1 MSQPLAPVEKIDN
14 GLMKNKVIALV
25 LIGVLVASV
34 LVGLISSANATLNSI
49 SIRPDATVTTIDKGT
64 ITLTPPVSKS
74 PGPWIVEITDT
85 RIATA
90 NGLTITLKSVGSTV
104 IRYVQPASGEYNAV
118 SDFSRLTVN
127 AGTPTLGDFPNR
139 TVNLGQNTF
148 TLTPPTSNS
157 DGQWSY
163 QSLNTDIAV
172 VSGNV
177 VTLRDGGTVEI
188 RATQG
193 ATGRWVSASKVMTLT
208 VNAPAP
214 VLGSFSDITLSI
226 DSVSRVQLTMPS
238 SNSRGTWTLTSSD
251 PTIVGLDGLTLI
263 ALKAGTATI
272 TARQAA
278 AGGFRSINT
287 SMKVTIAAVTPN
299 TSIGAFK
306 DFAVELDPGAT
317 KVVPF
322 TSPTSNSPA
331 AWVFTSSDPATASV
345 TGLNLNALKPG
356 IITLTATQPASG
368 NFGSVGPISIKVTI
382 RGNQKLV
389 KPASITKLV
398 GDPAV
403 KITYPTSLST
413 GTWSATS
420 SAPTIV
426 GVTNG
431 NLTFESAGR
440 SVITLT
446 QSATETYT
454 ASSTTFE
461 VTVIGTPPTL
471 GAFQPLTVGVGEKLT
486 SPVTPQ
492 SPSTGRWIFSSAD
505 PAIASIVD
513 NVITGVKAGTT
524 VISAFQE
531 PAGRYGQSPTVQA
544 TITVK
549 PAPTITAPSNI
560 ALVAGTTKVISAPAS
575 NSLGTWLYTSSNP
588 AIAAISGS
596 TISAVAVGT
605 ATITATQAATTTFVG
620 ASRTFTVTVS
630 AAPVPRATAIQAKRV
645 IAVTVTNATG
655 KQVIVKI
662 NGVISRVGNNTV
674 TPGRKLVTVQVDG
687 RLILNKVITIR

>member
-1 MSQPLAPVEKIDN
+1 
-14 GLMKNKVIALV
+14 MKNKVVALV
-25 LIGVLVASV
+25 LIGVLVSSV
-34 LVGLISSANATLNSI
+34 LVGLISSANAALNSI

-74 PGPWIVEITDT
+74 PGAWTVEITDT

-90 NGLTITLKSVGSTV
+90 NGLIITLKAVGTTV
-104 IRYVQPASGEYNAV
+104 IRYVQPATGEFTNAV

-127 AGTPTLGDFPNR
+127 AGTPTVGDFPNR

-148 TLTPPTSNS
+148 TLTPPSSNS

-163 QSLNTDIAV
+163 QSLNPDIAV
-172 VSGNV
+172 VSGNL

-193 ATGRWVSASKVMTLT
+193 ATGRWLSTSKTMTLT
-208 VNAPAP
+208 INAPAP
-214 VLGSFSDITLSI
+214 TIGSFSDITLSI

-251 PTIVGLDGLTLI
+251 PAIVGLDGLTLI

-278 AGGFRSINT
+278 AGGFRSIST
-287 SMKVTIAAVTPN
+287 SMKVTIAAVTPS
-299 TSIGAFK
+299 TTIGAFK
-306 DFAVELDPGAT
+306 DIVTDLDSGAT
-317 KVVPF
+317 KIIPF

-331 AWVFTSSDPATASV
+331 AWTFTSSDPTTASV
-345 TGLNLNALKPG
+345 AGLNLTALKPG
-356 IITLTATQPASG
+356 TITLTASQPASG
-368 NFGSVGPISIKVTI
+368 NFGSVGPIAIKVTI
-382 RGNQKLV
+382 RGNQQLA

-403 KITYPTSLST
+403 KIIYPTSLST

-431 NLTFESAGR
+431 NLTFDSAGR

-486 SPVTPQ
+486 TPMTPQ
-492 SPSTGRWIFSSAD
+492 SPSTGRWIFTSAD

-544 TITVK
+544 SITVK
-549 PAPTITAPSNI
+549 PAPTITTPANI
-560 ALVAGTTKVISAPAS
+560 ALVAGTTQAITAPTS

-605 ATITATQAATTTFVG
+605 ATITATQAATATFVG
-620 ASRTFTVTVS
+620 ASRTFTITVS
-630 AAPVPRATAIQAKRV
+630 AAPVPRATAIQTKRV

-662 NGVISRVGNNTV
+662 NGVISRVGKNTV

>member
-1 MSQPLAPVEKIDN
+1 
-14 GLMKNKVIALV
+14 MKNKVVALV
-25 LIGVLVASV
+25 LIGVLVSSV
-34 LVGLISSANATLNSI
+34 LVGLISSANAALNSI

-74 PGPWIVEITDT
+74 PGAWTVEITDT

-90 NGLTITLKSVGSTV
+90 NGLIITLKEVGTTV
-104 IRYVQPASGEYNAV
+104 IRYVQPATGEFTNAV

-127 AGTPTLGDFPNR
+127 AGTPTVGDFPNR

-163 QSLNTDIAV
+163 QSLNTDIAI

-193 ATGRWVSASKVMTLT
+193 ATGRWLSTSKTMTLT
-208 VNAPAP
+208 INAPAP
-214 VLGSFSDITLSI
+214 TIGSFSDITLSI
-226 DSVSRVQLTMPS
+226 DSVARVQLTMPS
-238 SNSRGTWTLTSSD
+238 SNSKGTWTLTSSD
-251 PTIVGLDGLTLI
+251 PTIVGLDGLTLLT
-263 ALKAGTATI
+263 LKAGTATI

-278 AGGFRSINT
+278 LGGFRSIT
-287 SMKVTIAAVTPN
+287 TTMKVTVSAVTPN

-322 TSPTSNSPA
+322 TSPISNSPA
-331 AWVFTSSDPATASV
+331 AWTFTSSDPATASV
-345 TGLNLNALKPG
+345 AGLNLTALKPG
-356 IITLTATQPASG
+356 TITLTATQPASG
-368 NFGSVGPISIKVTI
+368 NFGSVGPIAIKVTI
-382 RGNQKLV
+382 RGNQQLV

-431 NLTFESAGR
+431 NLTFDSAGR

-486 SPVTPQ
+486 TPMTPQ
-492 SPSTGRWIFSSAD
+492 SPSTGRWIFTSAD

-544 TITVK
+544 SITVK

-560 ALVAGTTKVISAPAS
+560 ALVAGTTQAIAAPTS

-605 ATITATQAATTTFVG
+605 ATITATQASTATFVG
-620 ASRTFTVTVS
+620 ASRTFTITVS
-630 AAPVPRATAIQAKRV
+630 AAPVPRATAIQTKRV

-662 NGVISRVGNNTV
+662 NGVISRVGKNTV

>member
-1 MSQPLAPVEKIDN
+1 
-14 GLMKNKVIALV
+14 
-25 LIGVLVASV
+25 
-34 LVGLISSANATLNSI
+34 
-49 SIRPDATVTTIDKGT
+49 VTTIDKGT

-74 PGPWIVEITDT
+74 PAPWTVEITDT

-90 NGLTITLKSVGSTV
+90 NGLIITLKAVGTTV
-104 IRYVQPASGEYNAV
+104 IRYVQPATGEFTNAV

-127 AGTPTLGDFPNR
+127 AGTPTVGDFPNR

-148 TLTPPTSNS
+148 TLTPPSSNS

-163 QSLNTDIAV
+163 QSLNTDIAI
-172 VSGNV
+172 VSGNL

-193 ATGRWVSASKVMTLT
+193 ATGRWLSTSKTMTLT
-208 VNAPAP
+208 INAPAP
-214 VLGSFSDITLSI
+214 TIGSFSDITLSI

-251 PTIVGLDGLTLI
+251 PAIVGLDGLTLI

-278 AGGFRSINT
+278 AGGFRSIST

-322 TSPTSNSPA
+322 TSPISNSPA
-331 AWVFTSSDPATASV
+331 AWTFTSSDPTTASV
-345 TGLNLNALKPG
+345 AGLNLTALKPG
-356 IITLTATQPASG
+356 TITLTASQPASG
-368 NFGSVGPISIKVTI
+368 NFGSVGPIAIKVTI
-382 RGNQKLV
+382 RGNQQLA

-403 KITYPTSLST
+403 KIIYPTSLST

-431 NLTFESAGR
+431 NLTFDSAGR

-471 GAFQPLTVGVGEKLT
+471 GAFQPLTVGIGEKLT
-486 SPVTPQ
+486 TPMTPQ
-492 SPSTGRWIFSSAD
+492 SPSTGRWIFTSAD

-544 TITVK
+544 SITVK
-549 PAPTITAPSNI
+549 PAPTITTPANI
-560 ALVAGTTKVISAPAS
+560 ALVAGTTQAITAPTS

-605 ATITATQAATTTFVG
+605 ATITATQAATATFVG

-630 AAPVPRATAIQAKRV
+630 AAPVPRATAIQTKRV

-662 NGVISRVGNNTV
+662 NGVISRVGKNTV

>member
-1 MSQPLAPVEKIDN
+1 
-14 GLMKNKVIALV
+14 MKNKVIALV
-25 LIGVLVASV
+25 LIGVLVSSV

-74 PGPWIVEITDT
+74 PGPWTVEITDT

-139 TVNLGQNTF
+139 TVNLGQNTLL
-148 TLTPPTSNS
+148 LTPPTSNS

-163 QSLNTDIAV
+163 QSLNPDIAV
-172 VSGNV
+172 VSGNL

-193 ATGRWVSASKVMTLT
+193 ATGRWISSSKVMTLT

-214 VLGSFSDITLSI
+214 TLGSFSDITLSI
-226 DSVSRVQLTMPS
+226 DSVARVQLTMPS
-238 SNSRGTWTLTSSD
+238 SNSKGTWTLTSSD
-251 PTIVGLDGLTLI
+251 PTIVGLDGLTLLT
-263 ALKAGTATI
+263 LKAGTATI

-278 AGGFRSINT
+278 LGGFRSIAT
-287 SMKVTIAAVTPN
+287 TMKVTVSAVTPS
-299 TSIGAFK
+299 TTIGAFK
-306 DFAVELDPGAT
+306 DIVTDLDSGAT
-317 KVVPF
+317 RVIPF

-331 AWVFTSSDPATASV
+331 AWAFTSSDPTTASV
-345 TGLNLNALKPG
+345 NGMNLTALKPG
-356 IITLTATQPASG
+356 TITLTASQLASG
-368 NFGSVGPISIKVTI
+368 NFGAVGPISIKVTI
-382 RGNQKLV
+382 RGNQQLV

-403 KITYPTSLST
+403 KITYPTSLSP

-431 NLTFESAGR
+431 NLTFDSAGR

-461 VTVIGTPPTL
+461 VSVIGTPPTL

-486 SPVTPQ
+486 TPVTPQ
-492 SPSTGRWIFSSAD
+492 SPSTGRWIFTSAD
-505 PAIASIVD
+505 SAIASIVD

-544 TITVK
+544 NITVK

-560 ALVAGTTKVISAPAS
+560 ALVAGATQVITAPTS

-588 AIAAISGS
+588 AIAALSGS

-630 AAPVPRATAIQAKRV
+630 AAPVPRATAIQTKRV

-662 NGVISRVGNNTV
+662 NGVISRIGKNTV
-674 TPGRKLVTVQVDG
+674 TPGKKLVTVQVDG

>member
-1 MSQPLAPVEKIDN
+1 
-14 GLMKNKVIALV
+14 MKNKVVALA
-25 LIGVLVASV
+25 LIGVLVSSV
-34 LVGLISSANATLNSI
+34 LVGLISSANAALNSI

-74 PGPWIVEITDT
+74 PGAWIVEITDT

-90 NGLTITLKSVGSTV
+90 NGLIITLKTVGTTV
-104 IRYVQPASGEYNAV
+104 IRYVQPATGEFTNAV

-127 AGTPTLGDFPNR
+127 AGTPTVGDFPNR

-163 QSLNTDIAV
+163 QSLNTDIAI
-172 VSGNV
+172 VSGNL
-177 VTLRDGGTVEI
+177 VTLRDGGSVEI

-193 ATGRWVSASKVMTLT
+193 LTGRWLSTSKTMTLT
-208 VNAPAP
+208 INAPAP
-214 VLGSFSDITLSI
+214 TIGSFSDITLSI

-238 SNSRGTWTLTSSD
+238 SNSKGAWTLTSSD
-251 PTIVGLDGLTLI
+251 PAIVGLDGLTLI

-278 AGGFRSINT
+278 ADGFRSINT

-299 TSIGAFK
+299 TTIGAFK

-331 AWVFTSSDPATASV
+331 AWVFTSSDPTTASIN
-345 TGLNLNALKPG
+345 GLNLIALKPG
-356 IITLTATQPASG
+356 TITLTATQPASG
-368 NFGSVGPISIKVTI
+368 NFATVGPIAIKVTI
-382 RGNQKLV
+382 RGNQQLA

-398 GDPAV
+398 GDPVV
-403 KITYPTSLST
+403 KIIYPTSLST
-413 GTWSATS
+413 GSWSATS

-426 GVTNG
+426 AIANG

-440 SVITLT
+440 AIITLT

-486 SPVTPQ
+486 TPVTPQ
-492 SPSTGRWIFSSAD
+492 SPSAGRWIFSSAD
-505 PAIASIVD
+505 PAIVSIVD
-513 NVITGVKAGTT
+513 NIITGVKAGTT
-524 VISAFQE
+524 IISAFQE

-549 PAPTITAPSNI
+549 PAPTITTLANI
-560 ALVAGTTKVISAPAS
+560 ALVAGTKQTLSAPTS
-575 NSLGTWLYTSSNP
+575 NSVGAWNYTSSNP
-588 AIAAISGS
+588 AIAAITGS
-596 TISAVAVGT
+596 TISALAAGT
-605 ATITATQAATTTFVG
+605 ATITATQAATTTFTG

-630 AAPVPRATAIQAKRV
+630 AALVPRATALKTKRV

-662 NGVISRVGNNTV
+662 NGAISRVGKNTV
-674 TPGRKLVTVQVDG
+674 TPGKKLVTVQVDG
-687 RLILNKVITIR
+687 RLILNKVITIS

>member
-1 MSQPLAPVEKIDN
+1 
-14 GLMKNKVIALV
+14 MKNKVVALV
-25 LIGVLVASV
+25 LIGVLVSSV
-34 LVGLISSANATLNSI
+34 LVGLISSANAALNSI
-49 SIRPDATVTTIDKGT
+49 SVRPDATVTTIDKGT

-74 PGPWIVEITDT
+74 PAPWTVEITDT

-90 NGLTITLKSVGSTV
+90 NGLIITLKSVGTTV
-104 IRYVQPASGEYNAV
+104 IRYVQPATGEFTNAV

-139 TVNLGQNTF
+139 TVNLGQNTLS
-148 TLTPPTSNS
+148 LTPPTSNS

-163 QSLNTDIAV
+163 QSLNPDIAV
-172 VSGNV
+172 VSGNL

-193 ATGRWVSASKVMTLT
+193 ATGRWISSSKVMTLT

-214 VLGSFSDITLSI
+214 TLGSFSDITLSI
-226 DSVSRVQLTMPS
+226 DSVARVQLTMPS
-238 SNSRGTWTLTSSD
+238 SNSKGTWTLTSSD
-251 PTIVGLDGLTLI
+251 PTIVGLDGLTLLT
-263 ALKAGTATI
+263 LKAGTATI

-278 AGGFRSINT
+278 LGGFRSIT
-287 SMKVTIAAVTPN
+287 TTMKVTVSAVTPS
-299 TSIGAFK
+299 TTIGAFK
-306 DFAVELDPGAT
+306 DIVTDLDSGAT
-317 KVVPF
+317 KIIPF

-331 AWVFTSSDPATASV
+331 AWTFTSSDPTIASV
-345 TGLNLNALKPG
+345 NGLNLTALKPG
-356 IITLTATQPASG
+356 TITLTASQPASG

-389 KPASITKLV
+389 NPASITKLV

-431 NLTFESAGR
+431 NLTFDSAGR

-486 SPVTPQ
+486 TPVTPQ
-492 SPSTGRWIFSSAD
+492 SPSTGRWIFTSAD

-544 TITVK
+544 SITVK

-560 ALVAGTTKVISAPAS
+560 TLVASAKQVLTAPTS

-605 ATITATQAATTTFVG
+605 ATITATQAATTSFVG
-620 ASRTFTVTVS
+620 ASRTLTVTVS
-630 AAPVPRATAIQAKRV
+630 AAPVPRATAIQTKRV

-674 TPGRKLVTVQVDG
+674 TPGKKLVTVQVDG